1 MRLNESMLQSRW
13 FQILRSLGLE
23 FWFPLPLLGL
33 AFWLGCGF
41 VMDGVLNRSHQ
52 TMRYLKVD
60 AQLAKQPNRTVLSI
74 KPQINKRQGISRV
87 KVQTDSPVLKELEFE
102 FVVTDLIGLEVA
114 ISQELGLPVEDVRRL
129 MQTVKGQ

>member
-1 MRLNESMLQSRW
+1 
-13 FQILRSLGLE
+13 
-23 FWFPLPLLGL
+23 
-33 AFWLGCGF
+33 
-41 VMDGVLNRSHQ
+41 
-52 TMRYLKVD
+52 MRYLKVD